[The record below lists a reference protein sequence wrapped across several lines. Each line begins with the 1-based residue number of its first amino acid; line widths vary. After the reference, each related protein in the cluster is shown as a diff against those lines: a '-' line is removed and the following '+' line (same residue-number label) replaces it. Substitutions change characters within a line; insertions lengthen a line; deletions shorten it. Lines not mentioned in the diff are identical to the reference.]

1 MALSEGSRSAG
12 RAGEGVGGVLLSSGV
27 RGVRRE
33 GRRHVPRTEKQGRV
47 KKMTGKPHLALAC
60 ETFTQT
66 KQGRQL
72 GLGTGC
78 AGKRRGLVART
89 GPWTSA

>member
-1 MALSEGSRSAG
+1 M
-12 RAGEGVGGVLLSSGV
+12 LLSSGV
-27 RGVRRE
+27 RGVRHE
-33 GRRHVPRTEKQGRV
+33 GGRHVPRTEKQGRV
-47 KKMTGKPHLALAC
+47 EKMMGKPHLALAC

-78 AGKRRGLVART
+78 AAKRRGLVART

>member
-1 MALSEGSRSAG
+1 M
-12 RAGEGVGGVLLSSGV
+12 
-27 RGVRRE
+27 
-33 GRRHVPRTEKQGRV
+33 PRTEKQGRV
-47 KKMTGKPHLALAC
+47 EEMTGKPHITLAC

-78 AGKRRGLVART
+78 GQTGRT
-89 GPWTSA
+89 GRPEQGHGPPCEHQRDPQHPLFSGEAAPLTKLAVGSGALISMRCVTP